1 MHSILS
7 EWGIDIPKD
16 TWCFEYLQKYFPN
29 KFYYIDKIPYIV
41 TNIKK
46 YDEIDIYY
54 QEIIRDK
61 SLKKDFYKVENQY
74 VEVLKK
80 LWIYNDTYAKID
92 ISNFNS
98 KIAKKQIDKSLRYC
112 LKRLINGTLKEH
124 FKISTLDE
132 LKLIIQLA
140 MHDVVYVEF
149 LFKDFQ
155 IFLMSTFSCFAIYF
169 NNKSMINDIK
179 KIINTE
185 GLYLRK

>member
-7 EWGIDIPKD
+7 EWGIDIPKRYMVFLNI
-16 TWCFEYLQKYFPN
+16 CKKYFPN

-80 LWIYNDTYAKID
+80 NYGYTMIHM
-92 ISNFNS
+92 
-98 KIAKKQIDKSLRYC
+98 
-112 LKRLINGTLKEH
+112 LK
-124 FKISTLDE
+124 
-132 LKLIIQLA
+132 
-140 MHDVVYVEF
+140 
-149 LFKDFQ
+149 
-155 IFLMSTFSCFAIYF
+155 
-169 NNKSMINDIK
+169 
-179 KIINTE
+179 
-185 GLYLRK
+185 